1 MSNLKNK
8 KKVNWT
14 RILCLILAI
23 LMVSG
28 AAALGIT
35 ILVNEATA
43 AYVPFR
49 ESDYAFSS
57 GTDGDTYIA
66 VGLMYGSSITVGF
79 EIKAPYGFVLGSTVI
94 TENTRSF
101 EPIYSLDSNIASVTV
116 DSGLSKKSMT
126 YYLTSNPDKTVIG
139 GYHLELTNTSYDYEM
154 PLEYM
159 VDEIASQLDDD
170 SLYPIPSKILGENKI
185 RLGDYATEEEALA
198 AFEQYQSYFSDYSVE
213 VAYPSN
219 TAVSV
224 VNPETDI
231 ILFEYDSGDST
242 NSLGFTAYQGDEFA
256 SYIQTPADNLYEGVM
271 AFVPEYT
278 ATATGV
284 KLINLLDLESYV
296 EGVLPYEISNSWSRE
311 VLRTFAI
318 TVRSYAL
325 ANYCK
330 WYSKYGFDMTA
341 TTSDQ
346 VYRGR
351 NRVNDA
357 VVEAV
362 SSTEGLVTV
371 YDGKIISA
379 YYSSSVGGSTVG
391 SQYVWGSARG
401 YLNTVYTPWEKYSEY
416 NNGIWH
422 TEVSPEALCSTLRSK
437 GYTELSGAIA
447 SIDVETV
454 KDNPDYV
461 YSLTFTDTNGHTVKL
476 NRSDAVRTT
485 LSNYLKS
492 SNFSVGQGSLVR
504 SYDKVYGVKILNEGG
519 VVITPT
525 PDDEKGPITVSGFVT
540 NDQLLIS
547 DAHILTADGR
557 VDKSEYPVAYLLTS
571 TGRKVIMNSCVA
583 TANNSDD
590 VTPFEYKNN
599 TVTLIDPEDLPE
611 DFYEDPQDTE
621 PSEDTDEYYDETETY
636 EGNGEELWA
645 EDAIPV
651 YLSNGSREVVSAFK
665 NITVITTLETV
676 TETLYASSSD
686 NFIFAGKGWGH
697 GVGISQYGAKDLS
710 DAG

>member
-1 MSNLKNK
+1 
-8 KKVNWT
+8 
-14 RILCLILAI
+14 
-23 LMVSG
+23 MVGG

-35 ILVNEATA
+35 ILVNEASGA
-43 AYVPFR
+43 FVPFR

-57 GTDGDTYIA
+57 ETDGDTYIA

-94 TENTRSF
+94 NEYTRSF
-101 EPIYSLDSNIASVTV
+101 TPIYSIDSNIASVTV

-139 GYHLELTNTSYDYEM
+139 GYHLELTNVADEYGM

-170 SLYPIPSKILGENKI
+170 SLYPIPAKINGENKI
-185 RLGDYATEEEALA
+185 RLGDYATEADALA
-198 AFEQYQSYFSDYSVE
+198 ALQKYQSYFSDYSVA
-213 VAYPSN
+213 VAYPST

-224 VNPETDI
+224 VNPETDV
-231 ILFEYDSGDST
+231 ILFEYDPADGGS
-242 NSLGFTAYQGDEFA
+242 SLGFTAYQGDEFD

-271 AFVPEYT
+271 TFIPEYT
-278 ATATGV
+278 DTATGV

-318 TVRSYAL
+318 TVRSYAI

-362 SSTEGLVTV
+362 ASTEGLVAV
-371 YDGKIISA
+371 HDGKIISA

-401 YLNTVYTPWEKYSEY
+401 YLGTVYTPWEKYTDY
-416 NNGIWH
+416 NNGLWY
-422 TEVSPEALCSTLRSK
+422 TEVTPEALCSTLRSK

-447 SIDVETV
+447 SIKVETV

-461 YSLTFTDTNGHTVKL
+461 YSLTFTDTSGHTVKL
-476 NRSDAVRTT
+476 GRSDTVRTT

-492 SNFSVGQGSLVR
+492 SNFTVGQGSLDR
-504 SYDKVYGVKILNEGG
+504 TYDKVYGVKIINESG
-519 VVITPT
+519 VVITP
-525 PDDEKGPITVSGFVT
+525 DDEKEPAKVSGYVT

-547 DAHILTADGR
+547 DAYILTADGR
-557 VDKSEYPVAYLLTS
+557 VDKSEYPVSYLLTS

-599 TVTLIDPEDLPE
+599 TLTLIDPEDLPE
-611 DFYEDPQDTE
+611 DSYD
-621 PSEDTDEYYDETETY
+621 DTDDTVETEGHEETEEEFNAY
-636 EGNGEELWA
+636 EVT
-645 EDAIPV
+645 DSIPV
-651 YLSNGSREVVSAFK
+651 YLSAGTRDVISEFK
-665 NITVITTLETV
+665 NITVVTTLETV
-676 TETLYASSSD
+676 TETLYASSSN

-710 DAG
+710 DAGATAEDIISIYFTGVEIVPISELPGDVGSY